1 MTTALPSYSWL
12 PAPPLRNFDWFPGEE
27 RALAMKEPLPHGA
40 ADWAERHRI
49 IQVSSV
55 PGPYRHENAPY
66 FWFPLH
72 CYSLPWVREI
82 RVAAGSQ
89 LGKTEFAYNTHGYD
103 VDYDPGPSLFVMP
116 SRDTAKDV
124 SLDRIQPMYD
134 DCAPL
139 RAIKSRNPDDTSTT
153 RIKTRNGV
161 TTYFGWAGSDAI
173 LSNKPIKYGKID
185 EADLVG
191 RRSINL
197 ARARLRTYSYEYK
210 LVIVSKPSVEDG
222 PIWEDLNSSHVI
234 YDYHVPC
241 PLCGHEQTMVF
252 GQYRW
257 TEGVTDP
264 KRIEMTRDAWYEC
277 EACGGHWDEA
287 LRDIAVR
294 NAMHDGWKP
303 RRFCTACHD
312 VQLRDGVCPRCGG
325 TEAAPLPEHPEVIG
339 FHLPAFYSR
348 FVRHSDIVA
357 DYLRYQQDP
366 HAKDGDAPSNAEK
379 FWCDDCGLPLP
390 ASAEGE
396 TLDEQHLYDRRE
408 EYAPKG
414 AVWEVPMAACM
425 LTAAVDVQGNRL
437 EIEIEAWGQK
447 RENWGILKD
456 VITGSPA
463 REETWAELEEK
474 YLHRTFLHESGIALR
489 IAGMG
494 IDTGGHHTDMAYRFA
509 KKHRRRRV
517 YALKGWHIPGKP
529 LKGKPSTNNAYKVPL
544 YMIGTETAK
553 DSIFEW
559 LTAEEPGPYYQ
570 HFPRTYDFE
579 FFRQLVSEE
588 PAFKRDTGG
597 RLVKYYRIRKG
608 YHRNEGLDLK
618 GYNLAVYAILNPNME
633 KLARDLRE
641 QAAELA
647 IPLTAEEPFGIVEK
661 LKEKLRPHLE
671 KLTEDRRAAAEE
683 RIESLGDK
691 LQEAAAGM
699 TAASA
704 PLARKKKK
712 IVKKRRS
719 GFASKLRG

>member
-1 MTTALPSYSWL
+1 
-12 PAPPLRNFDWFPGEE
+12 
-27 RALAMKEPLPHGA
+27 MKENLPHGA

-72 CYSLPWVREI
+72 LYSLAWTREI

-89 LGKTEFAYNTHGYD
+89 LGKTEFMYNTHAYD
-103 VDYDPGPSLFVMP
+103 VDYDPGPGLFVMP

-124 SLDRIQPMYD
+124 SIDRIQPMYD

-139 RAIKSRNPDDTSTT
+139 RAVKSRNPDDTSTT
-153 RIKTRNGV
+153 RIKTRTGV

-173 LSNKPIKYGKID
+173 LSNKPIKFVKID

-197 ARARLRTYSYEYK
+197 ARARFRTFSHEYK
-210 LVIVSKPSVEDG
+210 LVVVSKPSVEEG

-234 YDYHVPC
+234 YDYHVRC
-241 PLCGHEQTMVF
+241 PHCRHEQTMTF

-257 TEGVTDP
+257 TDGVTDP
-264 KRIEMTRDAWYEC
+264 RRIEMTRDAWYEC
-277 EACGGHWDEA
+277 EACGGMWDEA
-287 LRDIAVR
+287 LRDVAVR
-294 NAMHDGWKP
+294 EAMYDGWKP
-303 RRFCTACHD
+303 RRFCAVCHD
-312 VQLRDGVCPRCGG
+312 VQMVRGFPAPASDSPAPALTCPRCGG
-325 TEAAPLPEHPEVIG
+325 TEAAPIPEHPEIVG

-366 HAKDGDAPSNAEK
+366 HAKEGDAPSNAEK
-379 FWCDDCGLPLP
+379 FWCDDCALPMP
-390 ASAEGE
+390 TSAEGE

-414 AVWEVPMAACM
+414 AVWEIPMAAC
-425 LTAAVDVQGNRL
+425 LVTAAVDVQGNRL
-437 EIEIEAWGQK
+437 EILVEAWGQK
-447 RENWGILKD
+447 RENWGILKE

-463 REETWAELEEK
+463 REETWRELEEK
-474 YLHRTFLHESGIALR
+474 FLHRTFLHESGIALR
-489 IAGMG
+489 IAGLG
-494 IDTGGHHTDMAYRFA
+494 VDTGGHHSDMAYKFC

-517 YALKGWHIPGKP
+517 YAFKGWHIPGKP

-553 DSIFEW
+553 DSIYEW
-559 LTAEEPGPYYQ
+559 LTAEESGPYYQ

-579 FFRQLVSEE
+579 FFRQLVAEE
-588 PAFKRDTGG
+588 PAYKRDTGG
-597 RLVKYYRIRKG
+597 RPVKYYRVRKG
-608 YHRNEGLDLK
+608 YKRNEGLDLK
-618 GYNLAVYAILNPNME
+618 VYNLATYAILNPNME

-647 IPLTAEEPFGIVEK
+647 APPPKG
-661 LKEKLRPHLE
+661 
-671 KLTEDRRAAAEE
+671 
-683 RIESLGDK
+683 
-691 LQEAAAGM
+691 EAAAI
-699 TAASA
+699 ASGEEDIEVPGDALPGITGDSAPA

-712 IVKKRRS
+712 LVKKRRS
-719 GFASKLRG
+719 GFASKLKG

>member
-1 MTTALPSYSWL
+1 MTATTTAYPWL
-12 PAPPLRNFDWFPGEE
+12 PAPPLRNFDWFPGED
-27 RALAMKEPLPHGA
+27 RALAMKEPLPNGA
-40 ADWAERHRI
+40 ADWTERHRV

-66 FWFPLH
+66 FWFPLC

-89 LGKTEFAYNTHGYD
+89 LGKTEFMYNTHGFD

-124 SLDRIQPMYD
+124 SLDRVQPMYD

-197 ARARLRTYSYEYK
+197 ARARLRTYNYEYK
-210 LVIVSKPSVEDG
+210 LVTVSKPSVEDG
-222 PIWEDLNSSHVI
+222 PIWEDLNSSHII
-234 YDYHVPC
+234 YDYNVRC
-241 PLCGHEQTMVF
+241 PICGHEQPMVF

-257 TEGVTDP
+257 TDGVTDP

-277 EACGGHWDEA
+277 ESCTGKWDEA

-294 NAMHDGWKP
+294 EAMHHGWQP
-303 RRFCTACHD
+303 RRFCAACND
-312 VQLRDGVCPRCGG
+312 MQLRDGVCPRCGG
-325 TEAAPLPEHPEVIG
+325 VEAAPIPEHPEVIG

-366 HAKDGDAPSNAEK
+366 HAKEGDAPSNAEK
-379 FWCDDCGLPLP
+379 FWCDDCALPMP
-390 ASAEGE
+390 TSAEGE

-414 AVWEVPMAACM
+414 AVWEVPMAAC
-425 LTAAVDVQGNRL
+425 LVTAAVDVQGNRL
-437 EIEIEAWGQK
+437 EIEIEGWGQK

-463 REETWAELEEK
+463 REETWQELEEK
-474 YLHRTFLHESGIALR
+474 YLYRTFLHESGIALR
-489 IAGMG
+489 IAGLG
-494 IDTGGHHTDMAYRFA
+494 IDIGGHHTDMAYKFVKR
-509 KKHRRRRV
+509 HGRRRRV

-529 LKGKPSTNNAYKVPL
+529 LRGKPSTNNAHKVPL

-588 PAFKRDTGG
+588 PAYKRDTGG
-597 RLVKYYRIRKG
+597 RPVKYYRVRKG

-618 GYNLAVYAILNPNME
+618 AYNLAVYGILNPNME

-647 IPLTAEEPFGIVEK
+647 AP
-661 LKEKLRPHLE
+661 
-671 KLTEDRRAAAEE
+671 
-683 RIESLGDK
+683 SLGEDV
-691 LQEAAAGM
+691 QGTNETAIDDEAATTGDVV
-699 TAASA
+699 TA

-712 IVKKRRS
+712 MVKKRRS
-719 GFASKLRG
+719 GFASKLKG